1 MNKNIRIL
9 ILIVVDIVCV
19 LLAYMIAFL
28 ARFNFD
34 VNNDGFIHWSSVF
47 SKWVAL
53 IVIIKIAILF
63 IFKIYNTLWRYAG
76 IEELLRIFGA
86 CFVSNAFSIATLEIV
101 SSGIPRSIYLSAFL
115 IDILLITLSRFVY
128 RYLKNSK
135 EGLNVKSFFNN
146 FKAST
151 FSLPDQT
158 RVLLVGAGDAGNSI
172 LKEIRMNKNTDLK
185 IVAIV
190 DDNPTKKGKLL
201 AGIKIHGGTSEIRHV
216 VRKYNIDEIII
227 AIPSASKTQMSN
239 IVIEANK
246 TSAKVRIVPAIM
258 DLVNNNVNMQ
268 SLRELRI
275 EDLLGRDEVQ
285 LNVKEISSYL
295 EGKVVLVT
303 GAGGSIGSM
312 LVKMIVRYR
321 PRMLIL
327 VDNYENNVFELVSDI
342 DGQIEKDKIKTV
354 IASIQDKSRI
364 QHVFQKLRPNVVF
377 HAAAHKH
384 VPLMETNIKE
394 ALANN
399 VLGSKNV
406 IDLADEFGVEKFI
419 LISTDK
425 AVNPKNIMGVTK
437 RLTEMILRQKAESS
451 KTKFTAV
458 RFGNVLGSNGSVIPI
473 FSKQIKKGGPITI
486 TDPEIERYFMTIEE
500 AAGLVIQA
508 GALSKGGEIFILDM
522 GDPIK
527 ILTLAENMIK
537 LSGLEPYDDIKI
549 ETIGLRPGEKLYE
562 ELTYEDEKISFSAHE
577 GIFIA
582 EQGPL
587 PENLTK
593 ALEGNGETF
602 EKVIRDYV
610 LTIKD
615 DEIKKWLQKIIPEYE
630 FSIDDKKNA
639 EKPIDK
645 TRLTMTDFD
654 KEE

>member
-53 IVIIKIAILF
+53 IAIIKIAILF